1 MDITRI
7 DTYNEERFS
16 RTVLIQH
23 GAYLISDDPYEIE
36 IISPTDAIVR
46 GNDTGVYPELI
57 EYFRFHSPQIYRFF
71 NENGDHI
78 ASYPA
83 PEIIDIELDNIQPSQ
98 FFIDEEKLDA
108 IRSFINDPE
117 DIIIQVT
124 PWNDRFISL
133 DGHTR
138 LYLAVQK
145 GFQSVKAVISET
157 DDWVWT
163 FVREA
168 EKRAIIRPRDL
179 ILLSHE
185 QYDIQWNRYCD
196 KVFLDEKQ

>member
-7 DTYNEERFS
+7 DTYNDERFS

-168 EKRAIIRPRDL
+168 EKRAIIRPGDL

-185 QYDIQWNRYCD
+185 QYEIQWNRYCD

>member
-7 DTYNEERFS
+7 DTYNDERFS
-16 RTVLIQH
+16 KTVLNQH
-23 GAYLISDDPYEIE
+23 GAYLISGDPYEIE
-36 IISPTDAIVR
+36 IISPKDAIVR
-46 GNDTGVYPELI
+46 GSDPGVYPELI
-57 EYFRFHSPQIYRFF
+57 EYFRFHAPQIFRFF
-71 NENGDHI
+71 NDTGDHI
-78 ASYPA
+78 ASYSA

-108 IRSFINDPE
+108 VRSFINDPE
-117 DIIIQVT
+117 DIIIQVI

-168 EKRAIIRPRDL
+168 EKRGIKSPVDL

-185 QYDIQWNRYCD
+185 QYEIQWNQFCD
-196 KVFLDEKQ
+196 KVFLDENQ

>member
-7 DTYNEERFS
+7 DTYNDERFS

-23 GAYLISDDPYEIE
+23 GAYLISGDPYEIE

-168 EKRAIIRPRDL
+168 EKRAIIRPGDL

-185 QYDIQWNRYCD
+185 QYEIQWNRYCD